1 MKTCTHCHQ
10 AKDTHDFYKSDRTQD
25 GLHSWC
31 KACHREQA
39 QASKS
44 RIGTTTEPSTVTV
57 LEELKRRGIPAAP
70 GRGFGMPY
78 VDLVAWGC
86 VPIEAKTSEPANRKE
101 GLYMWHFNKGQ
112 RERWFGGLLIFAGKY
127 DDGHYRF
134 FVVPADDIRLKEY
147 IIRDDR
153 ETLYVN
159 LNDGTFRKNANQELY
174 QWFKEYED
182 AFHLIEE
189 YRLRVSSELLGSK

>member
-1 MKTCTHCHQ
+1 MKECTHCHQ
-10 AKDTHDFYKSDRTQD
+10 TKAGTEFYKCDRTQD

-31 KACHREQA
+31 KACHRELA
-39 QASKS
+39 RASKS
-44 RIGTTTEPSTVTV
+44 RVGVTTEPSTIAV

-112 RERWFGGLLIFAGKY
+112 REKWFNGLLIFVCKY
-127 DDGHYRF
+127 NDGHSRF
-134 FVVPADDIRLKEY
+134 FVVPADEIRLKEY
-147 IIRDDR
+147 IVRDDR

-159 LNDGTFRKNANQELY
+159 LNVGTFRKNANQELY
-174 QWFKEYED
+174 RWFMEYED
-182 AFHLIEE
+182 AFDLIEE
-189 YRLRVSSELLGSK
+189 YRLLASNDLQSK